1 MSCSLR
7 QPAYSTSAGAICEP
21 GVNRFGHSSER
32 SLSSVAGWIP
42 ALLAAAL
49 SAQLAWQLARPA
61 TSPGAADLPP
71 APSVQALRLASLGE
85 HAALARLA
93 MVWLQAFD
101 SRGDNVIP
109 YRDLDYGNL
118 IGWLRAILSVDPG
131 SEYPL
136 FAAARV
142 YAENP
147 DAAKMRRMFDFIFEQ
162 FAADPNRRWPALAH
176 AALLAKHRLH
186 DLPLARRYAS
196 AIQQR
201 ATDDSVPLW
210 ARQMEIFILE
220 DMNELE
226 AAKVMLGGLLA
237 AGRIRDDAERR
248 FLQGRLEE
256 IEQRLAGA
264 ARRQFR

>member
-1 MSCSLR
+1 MSYL
-7 QPAYSTSAGAICEP
+7 
-21 GVNRFGHSSER
+21 NRAWRTRER
-32 SLSSVAGWIP
+32 PLTAVSGWILG
-42 ALLAAAL
+42 LLAAAL
-49 SAQLAWQLARPA
+49 VAQLAWQLSRHTAAPA
-61 TSPGAADLPP
+61 ATDLSP

-85 HAALARLA
+85 PAALARLT

-101 SRGDNVIP
+101 ARGDNAIP
-109 YRDLDYGNL
+109 YRRLDYGRL
-118 IGWLRAILSVDPG
+118 VGWLRAILGTDPR

-147 DAAKMRRMFDFIFEQ
+147 DPSKMRRIFDFIYEE

-186 DLPLARRYAS
+186 DLPLARRYAA
-196 AIQQR
+196 AIQR
-201 ATDDSVPLW
+201 LATEDSVPLW
-210 ARQMEIFILE
+210 ARQMEVFILE

-226 AAKVMLGGLLA
+226 AAKVMLGGMLA
-237 AGRIRDDAERR
+237 AGRIRDPEERR

-256 IEQRLAGA
+256 LEERLKKP
-264 ARRQFR
+264 RQAPIR